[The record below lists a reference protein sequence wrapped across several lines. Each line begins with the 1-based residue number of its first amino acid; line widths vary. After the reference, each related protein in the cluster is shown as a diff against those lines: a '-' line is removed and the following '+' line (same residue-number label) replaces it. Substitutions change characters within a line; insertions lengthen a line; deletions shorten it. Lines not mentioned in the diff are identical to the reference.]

1 MHCRERGMAL
11 VTVLF
16 LLALLLVLA
25 LMLSD
30 KVIRST
36 RSTARAGARDQ
47 ALQAAGAGIEWA
59 RHRLATTYLTS
70 SGWAAYLAGAPAGER
85 YPEAPAFTT
94 VIGPVTVDIFLRDNP
109 DGDSDPRRDNDLKLL
124 ILARARPATGPDVLV
139 EGLCGFDVHTA
150 ADYRQGGGD
159 ARRSGQATTDGPAE
173 PWSAP
178 VATFHLRD

>member
-1 MHCRERGMAL
+1 MAL

-47 ALQAAGAGIEWA
+47 ALQAAGAGVEWA
-59 RHRLATTYLTS
+59 RHRLAATYLAS
-70 SGWAAYLAGAPAGER
+70 SGWTAYLAGAPGGER
-85 YPEAPAFTT
+85 YPETPAFTT
-94 VIGPVTVDIFLRDNP
+94 MIGPVAVDIFLRDNP
-109 DGDSDPRRDNDLKLL
+109 DGDGDPRRDNDLKLL
-124 ILARARPATGPDVLV
+124 VLAHARPTNGADVLV
-139 EGLCGFDVHTA
+139 ESLCGFEMPSA
-150 ADYRQGGGD
+150 AGYRQGGGD
-159 ARRSGQATTDGPAE
+159 ARRSGQAAADGPDE

-178 VATFHLRD
+178 VAAFQLRD